1 MVLQQ
6 RDIIYSTKKDAVR
19 CTLVAGKPVL
29 RWIVFTLDWGCGNVY
44 TKKEDA
50 NFIV

>member
-19 CTLVAGKPVL
+19 CTLVAGKPVFKL
-29 RWIVFTLDWGCGNVY
+29 IVFTLGIGVFKVNIPLIGVIG
-44 TKKEDA
+44 K
-50 NFIV
+50 